1 MEQVPFN
8 FCHDALGL
16 CPTIKDLKNSQ
27 VLPAI
32 WRAGLKPYLELKIYK
47 LTISPDHQ
55 EGFHCRFSPE
65 TTYNDIMQK
74 DSRYIRFNELILY
87 DVPPC
92 MRRAKNI
99 DLKDLKKLL
108 SFVCNRMTD
117 PAELTILRGNQ
128 GVLKVFD
135 EVLKLVTDIPQ
146 IKNFNFHSF
155 NADVKNLL
163 IRKLQ
168 SSQKLKSVNLDK
180 VPNSMF
186 DDFQSA
192 NTILAERLFHCRWEN
207 LKLGFSMIDQIT
219 ENWRESQGKQTFE
232 ILGVL
237 DNSKETTAEEIKTI
251 LPNTIV
257 MFFLRVALSFLKLFS
272 RLREK

>member
-1 MEQVPFN
+1 
-8 FCHDALGL
+8 
-16 CPTIKDLKNSQ
+16 
-27 VLPAI
+27 
-32 WRAGLKPYLELKIYK
+32 
-47 LTISPDHQ
+47 
-55 EGFHCRFSPE
+55 
-65 TTYNDIMQK
+65 MQK

-192 NTILAERLFHCRWEN
+192 ITNTILAERLFHCRWEN

-219 ENWRESQGKQTFE
+219 ENWRKSQSKQTFE

-237 DNSKETTAEEIKTI
+237 DNSKETTAEEIKNHFAKYDCDVFSTCGAKFPKVVFTFEREEGHG
-251 LPNTIV
+251 LVWNFSKHGESWEV
-257 MFFLRVALSFLKLFS
+257 MSECPCCRW
-272 RLREK
+272 